1 MSLFNDLL
9 SFYQRKILPGLKL
22 TKNELVIDIGCG
34 DKPFYRA
41 DVFFDNLALADNQ
54 RNTNSPIMADLGL
67 FINGDITKK
76 TIFPHHFFDFSF
88 CAHLLE
94 HVDDPAA
101 AIKEIMRI
109 SKSGY
114 LEVPNGSN
122 EALSPFIS
130 HLWSVYLDDDT
141 LVFVR
146 KTKTDQQIWAANY
159 ESFHKN
165 INFLKKPFICYFWK
179 KEIKYRIIDC
189 QPKERYWPPDQKFAK
204 VKNPV
209 KQKIFHFCLRFLR
222 TCLYHQH
229 ANQQKI
235 LPLKKIYEKTTN

>member
-1 MSLFNDLL
+1 MSIFADLL

-22 TKNELVIDIGCG
+22 KKNDFVIDIGCG

-41 DVFFDNLALADNQ
+41 DVFLDNLALADNQ
-54 RNTNSPIMADLGL
+54 RNTHSSTITNLGL
-67 FINGDITKK
+67 FVNGDITKR
-76 TIFPHHFFDFSF
+76 TIFPRHFFDFSF

-101 AIKEIMRI
+101 AMREIMRI

-130 HLWSVYLDDDT
+130 HLWSVYLANDT

-146 KTKTDQQIWAANY
+146 KSKTDHQVWADNY
-159 ESFHKN
+159 ASFNKN
-165 INFLKKPFICYFWK
+165 INFLPKPFIRYYWK

-189 QPKERYWPPDQKFAK
+189 PAKLRYTPPKASEPAITNSRA
-204 VKNPV
+204 
-209 KQKIFHFCLRFLR
+209 KQKLFYFFLR
-222 TCLYHQH
+222 LMRCCFHRSK
-229 ANQQKI
+229 ANRQKI
-235 LPLKKIYEKTTN
+235 AFIKKNLCPKH

>member
-1 MSLFNDLL
+1 MSIFIDLF

-22 TKNELVIDIGCG
+22 KNDDLVIDIGCG

-41 DVFFDNLALADNQ
+41 DVFLDNLALTNNQ
-54 RNTNSPIMADLGL
+54 RNTNSSTITNLGL
-67 FINGDITKK
+67 FINGDITKR

-130 HLWSVYLDDDT
+130 HLWSVYLDNDT

-146 KTKTDQQIWAANY
+146 KTKTDHQVWADNY
-159 ESFHKN
+159 ASFNKN
-165 INFLKKPFICYFWK
+165 INFLKKPFVRYFWK

-189 QPKERYWPPDQKFAK
+189 PEKLRYWPPWQGEPDTTNSVA
-204 VKNPV
+204 
-209 KQKIFHFCLRFLR
+209 KQKLFHLFLR
-222 TCLYHQH
+222 LMRCCFYHSK

-235 LPLKKIYEKTTN
+235 TFIKEKLCPKH